1 MGGDRRLKSRNP
13 KIRLD
18 REKKGFVGGET
29 PPAAAE
35 EDAGARGNHAR
46 WRFFWKVGGG
56 VCELEK
62 VREVYLS
69 LLPE

>member
-18 REKKGFVGGET
+18 RGKKGFVGGET
-29 PPAAAE
+29 SPAAVE
-35 EDAGARGNHAR
+35 GDAGARGNHAR
-46 WRFFWKVGGG
+46 WRFFWEVGGG

>member
-1 MGGDRRLKSRNP
+1 M
-13 KIRLD
+13 
-18 REKKGFVGGET
+18 GET

-35 EDAGARGNHAR
+35 GDAGARGNHAR